1 MSKTQNI
8 VKLKPPPSVTVCKE
22 FLEMILANEIG
33 KIAYLSPQNTVA
45 VGIEA
50 KSIRVDILVKD
61 ENGKSYDIEMQV
73 SNEHNLP
80 KRLRYYQAALDIS
93 FLDKGLHYKTL
104 NDSYIIFV
112 CLFDAIGK
120 GKPLYT
126 FENICLEDRQTLL
139 QDGAKKV
146 IDDL

>member
-1 MSKTQNI
+1 M
-8 VKLKPPPSVTVCKE
+8 TVCKE

>member
-1 MSKTQNI
+1 MA
-8 VKLKPPPSVTVCKE
+8 VCKE
-22 FLEMILANEIG
+22 FLEMILTNEIG

>member
-1 MSKTQNI
+1 
-8 VKLKPPPSVTVCKE
+8 
-22 FLEMILANEIG
+22 MILANEIG

-93 FLDKGLHYKTL
+93 FLDKGFHYKTL